1 MDAFLTGWSAELLS
15 NLVTSAIVFVCG
27 LAIGKAREQRS
38 LRGRNLEEYEF
49 YPFTVDGSQQL
60 QFDLGLFMRAVDH
73 FLAHRDRIAAQQLL
87 LIGEQNRVRELLDS
101 PQRARYL
108 RLYRKYDGQR
118 ILDDAQSWLANYA
131 RIVDQLGES
140 FRDLGIELLLHNLTN
155 PSRSLMAL
163 ANNVTGRR
171 IGDGATNLV
180 LDLKRRRYRN
190 EDKINYELNIGAR
203 RFKCT
208 TIPIYRADYGLIGAL
223 CVNVDA
229 NYLIEDVAPS
239 PARSAAFFREFCRTR
254 MTLEENILSSDEYA
268 KALGGKR
275 HWRDTAV

>member
-1 MDAFLTGWSAELLS
+1 MDAFLSVWSAELLS

-27 LAIGKAREQRS
+27 LAVGKAREQRA

-49 YPFTVDGSQQL
+49 YPFTVDPSQQL
-60 QFDLGLFMRAVDH
+60 QFDIGLFMQAVDR
-73 FLAHRDRIAAQQLL
+73 FLSHRDGIAAQQLI

-118 ILDDAQSWLANYA
+118 ILDDTQGWLANYA

-140 FRDLGIELLLHNLTN
+140 FKELGIELLLHNLSN
-155 PSRSLMAL
+155 PARSLMAL
-163 ANNVTGRR
+163 ANNVTGRK

-180 LDLKRRRYRN
+180 LDLKRRRHRN
-190 EDKINYELNIGAR
+190 EDKINYGLNIGAR
-203 RFKCT
+203 HFKCT
-208 TIPIYRADYGLIGAL
+208 TIPIYRADYGLVGAL

-229 NYLIEDVAPS
+229 NYLLEEVAGS
-239 PARSAAFFREFCRTR
+239 PDRSAAFFREFCRTR
-254 MTLEENILSSDEYA
+254 MTLEENILSPFEYERA
-268 KALGGKR
+268 HAGKR